1 MIFRLAFVASLFFA
15 GTLAVQAQESD
26 ETILQNIREKAMQT
40 MQKGYETYA
49 TCRNA
54 AYTKEFTRL
63 FVNDEAKVYND
74 LLGLSA
80 ERTLTVEKYAQIL
93 GGSGVKNTIVTISGI
108 TFQDEPYKEN
118 GKWKVDVAFNKRMSY
133 FDDCGIYYNSYD
145 FYHADYNLTATLQ
158 YDVVDSECRIESI
171 KGSVDS
177 YEELPE
183 QYFVFKQTDERDRNL
198 FYKRNPLRF
207 NSGNQAVVEGEFDPM
222 AFSHA
227 NPKVRRLYPE
237 IDECN
242 IATMGYGI
250 TKTSTFLLRPHFDL
264 GLGGLSIDGGN
275 SEISTSSSSFG
286 FGVDFGLPL
295 VESGSIKLNAFAG
308 LGVNMSTIDLDYSIG
323 SCSIPNVT
331 DLDGDKYDR
340 IYKGLNVS
348 QTLKLT
354 ELTIPVY
361 ADVEFNLASGLSL
374 YGDLGL
380 RFNFNMSSS
389 IDLGSV
395 KVGEISGYYGD
406 YGITLGGEWT
416 NADNKSYEGFTN
428 KQIDLKSEIDDTSE
442 GVSGMTFDVIS
453 GAGLRYNI
461 PNTPLTIDLGLK
473 FQLGLSEMVKPE
485 NKQQKIPPITY
496 PNYGESDKERME
508 QVSSLTNMLNSVKRN
523 ALALNIGL
531 IFKF

>member
-80 ERTLTVEKYAQIL
+80 ESTLTVEKYAQIL

-308 LGVNMSTIDLDYSIG
+308 IGVNMSTIDLGYVKP
-323 SCSIPNVT
+323 SCSIDSVK
-331 DLDGDKYDR
+331 DLDGDYYTRKYE
-340 IYKGLNVS
+340 NVTIS
-348 QTLKLT
+348 QKVKLT
-354 ELTIPVY
+354 ELAVPLY
-361 ADVEFNLASGLSL
+361 LDAELDLSSGFSL
-374 YGDLGL
+374 YGDVGV
-380 RFNFNMSSS
+380 RFNFNMSK
-389 IDLGSV
+389 SV
-395 KVGEISGYYGD
+395 ELNSLEVNKIYGKYGQKYGEIELDHTWGYEDFYD
-406 YGITLGGEWT
+406 KNERR
-416 NADNKSYEGFTN
+416 S
-428 KQIDLKSEIDDTSE
+428 LKYTMKDILS
-442 GVSGMTFDVIS
+442 GVSGMTFDIIG

-496 PNYGESDKERME
+496 PNYDESDKERME
-508 QVSSLTNMLNSVKRN
+508 QVSSLTNMLTSVKRN

>member
-74 LLGLSA
+74 LLGLSS
-80 ERTLTVEKYAQIL
+80 ERTLTVEKYAQTL

-308 LGVNMSTIDLDYSIG
+308 LGVNMSTIDLDYG
-323 SCSIPNVT
+323 PKNLNVENVT
-331 DLDGDKYDR
+331 DLDGDTYTRCYEDVT
-340 IYKGLNVS
+340 VS
-348 QTLKLT
+348 QKVKLT
-354 ELTIPVY
+354 ELTVPLYLDAEI
-361 ADVEFNLASGLSL
+361 DLSSGFSL
-374 YGDLGL
+374 YGDVGV
-380 RFNFNMSSS
+380 RFNFNMSKRV
-389 IDLGSV
+389 DVGSV
-395 KVGEISGYYGD
+395 TAEKISGKYGG
-406 YGITLGGEWT
+406 YGITLGGEWK
-416 NADNKSYEGFTN
+416 NSNGEPYEGFADGHKVLTA
-428 KQIDLKSEIDDTSE
+428 EIDDALE
-442 GVSGMTFDVIS
+442 GVSGMTFDVIG

-461 PNTPLTIDLGLK
+461 PNTPLAIDLGLK

-508 QVSSLTNMLNSVKRN
+508 QVSSLTNMLTSVKRN

>member
-1 MIFRLAFVASLFFA
+1 M
-15 GTLAVQAQESD
+15 
-26 ETILQNIREKAMQT
+26 
-40 MQKGYETYA
+40 
-49 TCRNA
+49 
-54 AYTKEFTRL
+54 
-63 FVNDEAKVYND
+63 
-74 LLGLSA
+74 
-80 ERTLTVEKYAQIL
+80 
-93 GGSGVKNTIVTISGI
+93 KNTIVTISGI

-264 GLGGLSIDGGN
+264 GLGGLSIDGKDV
-275 SEISTSSSSFG
+275 STPSSSSFG

-295 VESGSIKLNAFAG
+295 VESGSVKLNAFAG
-308 LGVNMSTIDLDYSIG
+308 LGVNMSTIDLDYHPKDSLPVDIKED
-323 SCSIPNVT
+323 I
-331 DLDGDKYDR
+331 DGDEYKR
-340 IYKGLNVS
+340 IYKGLSIS

-361 ADVEFNLASGLSL
+361 ADMELNLASGLSL

-395 KVGEISGYYGD
+395 TVDEIYGR
-406 YGITLGGEWT
+406 YSKYEGITLDGSWT
-416 NADNKSYEGFTN
+416 DATGKPYEGFCLPQN
-428 KQIDLKSEIDDTSE
+428 NNDPNILNAEIEDDPN
-442 GVSGMTFDVIS
+442 GVSGMTLDVIG

-461 PNTPLTIDLGLK
+461 PNTPLAIDLGVK
-473 FQLGLSEMVKPE
+473 FQLGMSEMVKQEKKTE
-485 NKQQKIPPITY
+485 NFTPIRY
-496 PNYGESDKERME
+496 PNYVEVDERDRKE
-508 QVSSLTNMLNSVKRN
+508 QVSSLTDMLTSVKRN
-523 ALALNIGL
+523 ALALNVGL

>member
-1 MIFRLAFVASLFFA
+1 
-15 GTLAVQAQESD
+15 
-26 ETILQNIREKAMQT
+26 
-40 MQKGYETYA
+40 
-49 TCRNA
+49 
-54 AYTKEFTRL
+54 
-63 FVNDEAKVYND
+63 
-74 LLGLSA
+74 
-80 ERTLTVEKYAQIL
+80 
-93 GGSGVKNTIVTISGI
+93 
-108 TFQDEPYKEN
+108 
-118 GKWKVDVAFNKRMSY
+118 
-133 FDDCGIYYNSYD
+133 
-145 FYHADYNLTATLQ
+145 
-158 YDVVDSECRIESI
+158 
-171 KGSVDS
+171 
-177 YEELPE
+177 
-183 QYFVFKQTDERDRNL
+183 
-198 FYKRNPLRF
+198 
-207 NSGNQAVVEGEFDPM
+207 
-222 AFSHA
+222 
-227 NPKVRRLYPE
+227 
-237 IDECN
+237 
-242 IATMGYGI
+242 
-250 TKTSTFLLRPHFDL
+250 
-264 GLGGLSIDGGN
+264 
-275 SEISTSSSSFG
+275 
-286 FGVDFGLPL
+286 
-295 VESGSIKLNAFAG
+295 
-308 LGVNMSTIDLDYSIG
+308 MSTIDLDYSIG

-461 PNTPLTIDLGLK
+461 PNTPLAIDLGLK
-473 FQLGLSEMVKPE
+473 FQLGLSEMLKHEGTSKFSIKYDRKDEFSGV
-485 NKQQKIPPITY
+485 
-496 PNYGESDKERME
+496 ERI
-508 QVSSLTNMLNSVKRN
+508 SSLTDMLTSVKRN